1 MGQLL
6 KKLLISFLRGLH
18 RFFSRKI
25 SLRFVAVLLIVA
37 IVGVWFL
44 TSSGSGGN
52 ISKKNFDDEAEYK
65 EAKRYVEI
73 KDVLEKYYI
82 YDVDRNRL
90 SEAAASAMVSSLGDN
105 WSYFMTED
113 DYETSQV
120 SQSQEMNRAG
130 FATIRQGKDGFE
142 IVQINPGSPAELAGL
157 RVGMRIVSI
166 DTDNVRGMDVDEFRT
181 LILARANKQFYVGID
196 GEKDMYTV
204 NCELTTNPI
213 RTSVELTTTGVIT
226 VNSFEAGT
234 GEAIVN
240 AFNNLLRQNH
250 NMNKFI
256 IDLRNNPGGLPEEL
270 AIALDYLM
278 PAGEMFVL
286 RDKSGNEQVF
296 ESDNE
301 HLEANLCVLVNEQ
314 SFGEAE
320 IFAAVLKEAGIA
332 TIIGEQTPGRTRIQQ
347 TIELTDGGAIRL
359 STKSYLTPNR
369 VDISIGGVIPDMI
382 VRNTVSELD
391 NITEGNGM
399 AQYAGD
405 PQLARALDHLSRG
418 FSS

>member
-1 MGQLL
+1 MGQLF
-6 KKLLISFLRGLH
+6 KKLLLSFFRGLH
-18 RFFSRKI
+18 RFFSLKASFRI
-25 SLRFVAVLLIVA
+25 VALLLILA
-37 IVGVWFL
+37 IVGTWML
-44 TSSGSGGN
+44 TSSKVKDNVGGE
-52 ISKKNFDDEAEYK
+52 KDYK
-65 EAKRYVEI
+65 EAKRYIEI

-82 YDVDRNRL
+82 YDVDRDRL

-105 WSYFMTED
+105 WSYFMTKD
-113 DYETSQV
+113 DYETSQL

-142 IVQINPGSPAELAGL
+142 IVQINPNSPAALAGL
-157 RVGMRIVSI
+157 RVGMLIVSI

-181 LILARANKQFYVGID
+181 LLLSRSNKQFYVGVD

-204 NCELTTNPI
+204 NCEMMTTSI

-226 VNSFEAGT
+226 VSSFEAGT
-234 GEAIVN
+234 GESIVN
-240 AFNNLLRQNH
+240 AFNSLLRQNH
-250 NMNKFI
+250 NMSKFV

-301 HLEANLCVLVNEQ
+301 HLEAQLCVLVNDQ
-314 SFGEAE
+314 SYGEAE

-332 TIIGEQTPGRTRIQQ
+332 TIIGEQTPGRTRVQQ
-347 TIELTDGGAIRL
+347 TIELADGSAIRL
-359 STKSYLTPNR
+359 STKSYLTPDR
-369 VDISIGGVIPDMI
+369 VDISISGVIPDMI

-405 PQLARALDHLSRG
+405 PQLAQALEHLSRG